1 MDIERRF
8 IFRGNATP
16 VGGRISRPKEL
27 VIEAG
32 GASSL
37 TVSGGRSRGVLK
49 TTRFGEFAALKSAET
64 LAEGLFDDRAQ
75 ARELTFGRVREE
87 SLTSTTLVRSDVR
100 GVVVGTKPLLRADQL
115 RAALVAASPGR
126 SGEPSIRTRDMRIAG
141 VDVGGHALIVD
152 LDTELF
158 EQYDTRS
165 KLLTAIDK
173 PSFLRQRSANF
184 LMTDP
189 GQVFVTQADGMIYA
203 SVVREIRWKGKPYP
217 GATIDRHVVTVPDF
231 GKIYFGEMFITSI
244 SRRLTMMRL
253 QLGSP
258 MGGFLAYS
266 EVETNGSWYP

>member
-1 MDIERRF
+1 MQIERRF
-8 IFRGNATP
+8 VFRGNATP

-37 TVSGGRSRGVLK
+37 TVSGGRSRGALK
-49 TTRFGEFAALKSAET
+49 ATRFGEFAAIKSAET
-64 LAEGLFDDRAQ
+64 LAEGLFDDPAKARA
-75 ARELTFGRVREE
+75 LTSGRVREE
-87 SLTSTTLVRSDVR
+87 ALTSTTMVRSDVR
-100 GVVVGTKPLLRADQL
+100 GVVVGRKPALRADQL

-126 SGEPSIRTRDMRIAG
+126 SGEPSIRTRDLRIAG
-141 VDVGGHALIVD
+141 VEVSGHALVVD

-165 KLLTAIDK
+165 KLLTAIDQ
-173 PSFLRQRSANF
+173 PSFIRRRAANF
-184 LMTDP
+184 LLSDP
-189 GQVFVTQADGMIYA
+189 GQALIPQADGMIYA
-203 SVVREIRWKGKPYP
+203 SVVREIRWKGRPYP
-217 GATIDRHVVTVPDF
+217 GAAIDRHVVTIPDF
-231 GKIYFGEMFITSI
+231 GRIYFGEMFITNI

-258 MGGFLAYS
+258 VGGFMAYS